1 MAESV
6 YQRVLGDDFALLDL
20 RLRRY
25 FGMPPEGA
33 VGVGRGVYDEAGP
46 VGVGGRLLRPLLT
59 WMAWQRILFPEHGE
73 EIAFTVVN
81 RPDARRGTLS
91 AQRTFEFEGVR
102 RVMEDTML
110 VRRGRLRDR
119 LGRTRWLE
127 VDLVPEVVDGGLRM
141 TSRGLRVRLG
151 FVALPLP
158 RLARVTLDER
168 SDPDGVHQRV
178 DVRLSAPLL
187 GEFFRYA
194 GIFSYDYRLLR

>member
-33 VGVGRGVYDEAGP
+33 VGVGRGVYDHAGA
-46 VGVGGRLLRPLLT
+46 VGIGGRLLRPVLT
-59 WMAWQRILFPEHGE
+59 WLAWQRILFPESGD

-81 RPDARRGTLS
+81 RADERRGTLS
-91 AQRTFEFEGVR
+91 AQRTFDFDGVR
-102 RVMEDTML
+102 RVMEDTMS

-127 VDLVPEVVDGGLRM
+127 VDLELSVVDGGLHM
-141 TSRGLRVRLG
+141 VSRGLGIRLG
-151 FVALPLP
+151 LVRLPLP
-158 RLARVTLDER
+158 RVARVTLDER

-178 DVRLSAPLL
+178 DVRLTAPLI
-187 GEFFRYA
+187 GEFFRYS
-194 GIFSYDYRLLR
+194 GIFSYDYRQLR